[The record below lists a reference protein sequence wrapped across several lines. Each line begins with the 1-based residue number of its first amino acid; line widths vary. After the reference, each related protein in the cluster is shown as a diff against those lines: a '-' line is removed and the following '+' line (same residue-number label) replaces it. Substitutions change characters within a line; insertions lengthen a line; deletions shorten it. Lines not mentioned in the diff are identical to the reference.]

1 MNDASTDRLLPPA
14 AHSTQASTVYDRLR
28 ADLLSGRLEPGRKL
42 PMRFLIDAYATGQ
55 TPLREALNRLS
66 AEGLVECQD
75 QRGFSVAGISRA
87 ELVELNQ
94 TRCWV
99 ESLAVREAMARAT
112 PQWEE
117 DVLLAEHRLAR
128 TPRSLSGDRYEGNPE
143 WERLHRAFHRTLIV
157 QCGSRPLVAFCD
169 QLTDQLYR
177 YRQLSIRKAF
187 PERQV
192 AREHQA
198 IRDSVLNRETDT
210 AVKLLVD
217 HYTAT
222 ADVILSDPAIFP
234 DAIPDTHR
242 AQAVDP

>member
-1 MNDASTDRLLPPA
+1 MNHTSPDRQSA
-14 AHSTQASTVYDRLR
+14 TSHSTQASTVYDRLR
-28 ADLLSGRLEPGRKL
+28 EDLLSGRLEPGRKL
-42 PMRFLIDAYATGQ
+42 PMRFLIEAYATGQ
-55 TPLREALNRLS
+55 TPVREALNRLT

-87 ELVELNQ
+87 ELVELTQ

-99 ESLAVREAMARAT
+99 EGLALREAMARAT

-117 DVLLAEHRLAR
+117 DVLLAQHRLAR
-128 TPRSLSGDRYEGNPE
+128 APRSLSDDRFEGNPE
-143 WERLHRAFHRTLIV
+143 WERLHRAFHHTLIV
-157 QCGSRPLVAFCD
+157 RCGSRPLVAFCD

-198 IRDSVLNRETDT
+198 IGDAVLARDTEA

-222 ADVILSDPAIFP
+222 AEVILSDVAIFP
-234 DAIPDTHR
+234 DAIRDTHR
-242 AQAVDP
+242 IQSGPA